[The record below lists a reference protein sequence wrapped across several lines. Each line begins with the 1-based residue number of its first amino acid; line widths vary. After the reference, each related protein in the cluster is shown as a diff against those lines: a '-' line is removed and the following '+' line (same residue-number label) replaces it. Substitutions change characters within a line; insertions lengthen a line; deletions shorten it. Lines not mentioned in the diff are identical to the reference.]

1 MLRRGDKTTGRSQT
15 GAASNKTRL
24 PKAKGRFAALT
35 WPPQFPIS
43 PANPPDA
50 PFMDADWPL
59 SCALIEQRNRARRG
73 LNYETYL
80 PAKPARSL
88 PPSRLPCPHGNQGRP
103 QDPERAPC
111 AWPQEAL
118 GLRLLGG
125 LCAMPDHPAKGQG
138 THLRRLT
145 KRSQFLRAARGNR
158 AGRPAFALQAI
169 ASDAAEPGIGFTVTK
184 KVGNSPERNRI
195 KRRMREAV
203 RARADDFSPQH
214 DYVLVGRREALTE
227 PFAKL
232 VSELGVLIDK
242 VHTNKAHTGK
252 GGSLR
257 NTRQ

>member
-1 MLRRGDKTTGRSQT
+1 
-15 GAASNKTRL
+15 
-24 PKAKGRFAALT
+24 
-35 WPPQFPIS
+35 
-43 PANPPDA
+43 
-50 PFMDADWPL
+50 
-59 SCALIEQRNRARRG
+59 
-73 LNYETYL
+73 
-80 PAKPARSL
+80 
-88 PPSRLPCPHGNQGRP
+88 
-103 QDPERAPC
+103 
-111 AWPQEAL
+111 
-118 GLRLLGG
+118 LGG
-125 LCAMPDHPAKGQG
+125 LFAMPDDSAKGHG
-138 THLRRLT
+138 RHLRRLT

-169 ASDAAEPGIGFTVTK
+169 ASDATEPGIGFTVTK

-203 RARADDFSPQH
+203 RARADDFSPRH

-242 VHTNKAHTGK
+242 VHTNKAPIGK